1 MAKKRYTSAWM
12 DLDTEDP
19 TIIIG
24 PSQGTSGYDSRYSFE
39 GIDED
44 NMAMIDLNCDDF
56 DLQDM
61 DTDENYVIT
70 LAEFEAW
77 LEARGGW

>member
-12 DLDTEDP
+12 DLDPEDP

-24 PSQGTSGYDSRYSFE
+24 PSQGTSGYDSPYSFE

-44 NMAMIDLNCDDF
+44 TMAMIELNCDDF
-56 DLQDM
+56 DFKDM
-61 DTDENYVIT
+61 DTDGNYVIT

-77 LEARGGW
+77 FDATEPW